1 MLTNP
6 PMIPTDLTPEDIIGR
21 NNMQIFADHCRE
33 YRRLTGEGK
42 QPKENSQMAEI
53 LRRLR
58 EHGYIPGAVDSRGS
72 MKFVTILKSKVQ
84 QIFEGPDFEA
94 IKKMSFPQMQAKA
107 RGGFVNVAKDAS
119 WKNVELYEVRE
130 SEAVLF

>member
-1 MLTNP
+1 MLANP
-6 PMIPTDLTPEDIIGR
+6 PLSPTDLTPEDIIGF
-21 NNMQIFADHCRE
+21 NNMETFASHCKE

-58 EHGYIPGAVDSRGS
+58 EHGYMPGAVDSRGG

-84 QIFEGPDFEA
+84 QLFEGPELDE
-94 IKKMSFPQMQAKA
+94 IKKMTFSQMQEKA
-107 RGGFVNVAKDAS
+107 RGNFVNIAADRHWTEVDEDD
-119 WKNVELYEVRE
+119 VERE
-130 SEAVLF
+130 AAYV